1 MESDLYSE
9 LYRIFVT
16 IDTFRVN
23 PKKTFFGLDKKKAH
37 CFVLPKSTY
46 ADIIHE
52 FGLSER
58 SLGATATLEISG
70 ARYPVDVRWARQNR
84 SRPYKHRP
92 EDLPER
98 DVVLLEWKKYPQTVS
113 AIREAML
120 EAYDRIS
127 SGSKN
132 DAQDMVFTYLG
143 RSTLA
148 FQATPVRL

>member
-1 MESDLYSE
+1 M
-9 LYRIFVT
+9 T
-16 IDTFRVN
+16 IEPFRMN

-37 CFVLPKSTY
+37 CFVLPKATY
-46 ADIIHE
+46 AGVLHE

-58 SLGATATLEISG
+58 SLESKASLEIG
-70 ARYPVDVRWARQNR
+70 GVRFPADIRWARQNR
-84 SRPYKHRP
+84 SKPYKLHP

-98 DVVLLEWKKYPQTVS
+98 DVVLLEWKKYPETVS
-113 AIREAML
+113 AIREVLA

-132 DAQDMVFTYLG
+132 DSQDMVFTYLG

-148 FQATPVRL
+148 FQTTVISL